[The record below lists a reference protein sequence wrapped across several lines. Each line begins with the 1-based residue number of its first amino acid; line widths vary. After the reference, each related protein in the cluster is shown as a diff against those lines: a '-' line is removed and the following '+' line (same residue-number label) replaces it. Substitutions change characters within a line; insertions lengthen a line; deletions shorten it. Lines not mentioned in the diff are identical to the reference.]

1 MYAPE
6 TAGKI
11 INACAV
17 IHNMRLHYHLPI
29 QEIDNYI
36 EQEPIHGNNMNNE
49 NNEII
54 NRGGPRVIAMRIQKQ
69 LMANWFP
76 NYVDGDQ

>member
-6 TAGKI
+6 IAGKI
-11 INACAV
+11 VNACAV
-17 IHNMRLHYHLPI
+17 IHNMRVHYRLPI
-29 QEIDNYI
+29 QPFEDCI
-36 EQEPIHGNNMNNE
+36 EQEPVEGNNRINE
-49 NNEII
+49 NNEIED
-54 NRGGPRVIAMRIQKQ
+54 RRGPRVVAMRIQKQ